1 MTSVSASKYVTY
13 IPKERKFLL
22 STRSGTLVA
31 STTWSRE
38 YFDCF
43 SHRPTYSSVLPC
55 VSARCGTGYLHST
68 AIASWSSS
76 KPTLMAQQLVKRK
89 TVKPPAKIWSA
100 RNSRFMETFL
110 HHMNLQSPM
119 KMENWGKTH
128 TTCAVIA
135 LVMNWDHRT
144 QESEQCR

>member
-1 MTSVSASKYVTY
+1 VS
-13 IPKERKFLL
+13 
-22 STRSGTLVA
+22 
-31 STTWSRE
+31 
-38 YFDCF
+38 
-43 SHRPTYSSVLPC
+43 LPAVVQDTC
-55 VSARCGTGYLHST
+55 T
-68 AIASWSSS
+68 AHPIASWLSP

-128 TTCAVIA
+128 TTCATCAVIA